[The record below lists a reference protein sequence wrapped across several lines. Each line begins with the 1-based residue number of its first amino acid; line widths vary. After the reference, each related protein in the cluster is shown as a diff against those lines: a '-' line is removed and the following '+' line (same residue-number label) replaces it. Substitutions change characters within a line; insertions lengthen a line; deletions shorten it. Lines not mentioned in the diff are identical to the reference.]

1 MEYKNILI
9 ENNSGVVILTV
20 NRPQALNALNMATI
34 SEIGDFFTEGYKT
47 IADLKGVIITGSGEK
62 AFVAGADI
70 KEFLG
75 IESPEAG
82 SALSRNGHDAFNKI
96 ERFHRPTIAAV
107 QGFCLG
113 GGFELALACHMRI
126 AGEKAK
132 FSFPE
137 VNLGL
142 LPGFN
147 GSQRLPMLV
156 GKAKAFELLMTTDM
170 IQAEE
175 AVRLGMANHVVP
187 QGEEIAKATEI
198 IEKIATKAPLAIA
211 EIIKTVNAYQD
222 KNGDGTEQ
230 EIASFGHL
238 MTTKDFGEGT
248 SAFIEKRKAEFTGE

>member
-1 MEYKNILI
+1 MDYQNILI
-9 ENNSGVVILTV
+9 ENQNGVVILTI
-20 NRPQALNALNMATI
+20 NRPHALNALNMATI
-34 SEIGDFFTEGYKT
+34 SEVGHFFELGYKE
-47 IADLKGVIITGSGEK
+47 IENLKGVVITGAGDK

-70 KEFLG
+70 KEFTG
-75 IESPEAG
+75 IESPEQG
-82 SALSRNGHDAFNKI
+82 SALARNGHVAFDRM
-96 ERFHRPTIAAV
+96 EQFHKPVIAAV

-156 GKAKAFELLMTTDM
+156 GKAKAFEMLMTTDM
-170 IQAEE
+170 IKAEE
-175 AVRLGMANHVVP
+175 AVRLGIANHHVI
-187 QGEEIAKATEI
+187 QGEEINKSIEI

-211 EIIKTVNAYQD
+211 EVIKTVNAYQN
-222 KNGDGTEQ
+222 KEADGTEQ
-230 EIASFGHL
+230 EINSFGYL
-238 MTTKDFGEGT
+238 MTTDDFKEGT
-248 SAFIEKRKAEFTGE
+248 AAFIEKRGANFKGK

>member
-1 MEYKNILI
+1 MDYKNILI
-9 ENNSGVVILTV
+9 ENNDGVVKLTI
-20 NRPQALNALNMATI
+20 NRPKALNALNMETI
-34 SEIGDFFTEGYKT
+34 SEIGHFFESGYT
-47 IADLKGVIITGSGEK
+47 SIDNLKGVIITGSGDK

-82 SALSRNGHDAFNKI
+82 SALAKNGHDAFNRI
-96 ERFHRPTIAAV
+96 ERFHKPTIAAV
-107 QGFCLG
+107 KGFCLG

-156 GKAKAFELLMTTDM
+156 GKAKALELLMTTDM
-170 IQAEE
+170 IKADE
-175 AVRLGMANHVVP
+175 AVNLGMANHVVP

-211 EIIKTVNAYQD
+211 EVIKTVNAYQD
-222 KNGDGTEQ
+222 KTKDGTAQ

-238 MTTKDFGEGT
+238 MTTKDFEEGT
-248 SAFIEKRKAEFTGE
+248 SAFIEKRKAAFSGE

>member
-1 MEYKNILI
+1 MEYQNILI
-9 ENNSGVVILTV
+9 ENNSGVITLTV

-34 SEIGDFFTEGYKT
+34 SEIGHFFSEGYKSVS
-47 IADLKGVIITGSGEK
+47 DFKGVVITGSGDK

-82 SALSRNGHDAFNKI
+82 SALARNGHDAFNSI
-96 ERFHRPTIAAV
+96 ERFHKPTIAAV
-107 QGFCLG
+107 KGFCLG

-170 IQAEE
+170 IKAEE

-238 MTTKDFGEGT
+238 MTTKDFDEGT

>member
-1 MEYKNILI
+1 MDYKNILI
-9 ENNSGVVILTV
+9 ENNDGVVTLIV
-20 NRPQALNALNMATI
+20 NRPHALNALNMETI
-34 SEIGDFFTEGYKT
+34 SEIGVFFTEDYKT
-47 IADLKGVIITGSGEK
+47 IQNLKGVIITGAGEK

-82 SALSRNGHDAFNKI
+82 SALARNGHDVFNII
-96 ERFHRPTIAAV
+96 ERFHKPTIAAV

-170 IQAEE
+170 IKAEE
-175 AVRLGMANHVVP
+175 AVKLGLANHVVP
-187 QGEEIAKATEI
+187 QGEEISKATEI

-222 KNGDGTEQ
+222 KNSDGTEQ
-230 EIASFGHL
+230 EIASFGQL
-238 MTTKDFGEGT
+238 MTTKDFEEGT
-248 SAFIEKRKAEFTGE
+248 SAFIEKRKATFKGE

>member
-9 ENNSGVVILTV
+9 ENNAGVVTLTI

-34 SEIGDFFTEGYKT
+34 SEIGHFFTDGFKS
-47 IADLKGVIITGSGEK
+47 ISDLKGVIITGSGEK

-75 IESPEAG
+75 IESPEQG
-82 SALSRNGHDAFNKI
+82 SALAKNGHDAFNAI
-96 ERFHRPTIAAV
+96 EQFHKPTIAAV
-107 QGFCLG
+107 KGFCLG

-170 IQAEE
+170 IKAEE
-175 AVRLGMANHVVP
+175 AVKLGMANHVVP

-211 EIIKTVNAYQD
+211 EVIKTVNAYQD
-222 KNGDGTEQ
+222 KNGDGTQQ
-230 EIASFGHL
+230 EINSFGHL
-238 MTTKDFGEGT
+238 MTTKDFEEGT
-248 SAFIEKRKAEFTGE
+248 SAFIEKRKAEFIGE